1 MVHLQLICIN
11 EIFIISL
18 VYKYINL
25 LIYMQCV
32 NYAGNAQLK
41 KFTFWWLKKEKQNIN
56 PQSIYPTLDPK
67 RVKKD
72 TSLK

>member
-1 MVHLQLICIN
+1 MHLQLYFLLIFIN

-41 KFTFWWLKKEKQNIN
+41 NFTFWCSSSFFLKKK
-56 PQSIYPTLDPK
+56 SKTLILNQF
-67 RVKKD
+67 
-72 TSLK
+72 TQH